1 MFFLVFEE
9 SYLMS
14 FLPFVMTIGRDEK
27 EGSNCVE
34 GNKKFGVFF
43 LVFFFFTIFL
53 ITNSL
58 NFSFLVQNLMIS
70 YT

>member
-1 MFFLVFEE
+1 VFFLVFEE

-43 LVFFFFTIFL
+43 LVFFFSPF
-53 ITNSL
+53 
-58 NFSFLVQNLMIS
+58 FSSQIP
-70 YT
+70 